1 MSTQFV
7 DTNIFIRYLTQDNA
21 EKYRACYQLFKRA
34 EQNQVSLTTSESILA
49 EVVYVLES
57 KYYAVPRQQIKVA
70 LSRLL
75 ILPGLKVAHLSTYLR
90 ALALYGQRSIDFEDC
105 LSIAHME
112 RQKLGEIISYDRDF
126 DQVKEI
132 IRTEPGSGK
141 LVDGAGT
148 TEVHDNSS

>member
-1 MSTQFV
+1 VSTQFV
-7 DTNIFIRYLTQDNA
+7 DTNIFIRYLTQDDA

-34 EQNQVSLTTSESILA
+34 EQNQVSLTTSESVLA

-90 ALALYGQRSIDFEDC
+90 ALALYDQHPIDFEDC
-105 LSIAHME
+105 LSVAHIE
-112 RQKLGEIISYDRDF
+112 RQKLREIISYDRDF

-132 IRTEPGSGK
+132 VRAEPGSEA
-141 LVDGAGT
+141 VDNGAGE
-148 TEVHDNSS
+148 TEVQNNSR

>member
-7 DTNIFIRYLTQDNA
+7 DTNIFIRYLTQDDTD
-21 EKYRACYQLFKRA
+21 KYQACYQLFKRA
-34 EQNQVSLTTSESILA
+34 EQNQVSLTTSESVLA

-90 ALALYGQRSIDFEDC
+90 ALALYDQHGIDFEDC
-105 LSIAHME
+105 LSVAHME
-112 RQKLGEIISYDRDF
+112 RQKLSEIIKYFIVVTQWS
-126 DQVKEI
+126 VMP
-132 IRTEPGSGK
+132 IR
-141 LVDGAGT
+141 
-148 TEVHDNSS
+148 H